1 MKIKYVFT
9 ALLAGATLMSC
20 NDYLDVESESQ
31 YNDKV
36 VFSNTPLAE
45 NTVISIYSW
54 FAATNSH
61 RARYMP
67 YYGMNTDAECYF
79 DMAQLR
85 RTTRPRSALT
95 APSLPTTGW
104 LQEKTLTPSQ
114 ASSTALRLPTA
125 ASREYVP
132 MAILRAMPTWLI
144 S

>member
-67 YYGMNTDAECYF
+67 YYGMNTDA
-79 DMAQLR
+79 
-85 RTTRPRSALT
+85 LT

-104 LQEKTLTPSQ
+104 LLEKTLTPSQ

-132 MAILRAMPTWLI
+132 MAILIAMPTWLI

>member
-79 DMAQLR
+79 DMAQPSSDNKTSLC
-85 RTTRPRSALT
+85 TYSAFS
-95 APSLPTTGW
+95 AN
-104 LQEKTLTPSQ
+104 KTLTPSQ